1 MYPVSA
7 ALLTEITKSHT
18 PLAKAQLLQRGALI
32 ADDLPIISGTIT
44 DDSTAAIRR
53 RAQVELA
60 AEASVMALLT
70 QDVPSSTGLWPLGNE
85 LKIWSGVQYRDG
97 TQEWVPQGLF
107 RIAKPSLTSGSD
119 GVTVSLDMYDRSRS
133 VSRAKFTKPYS
144 IANGTNYIT
153 AMRTLLKSRLPWLT
167 DDDIL
172 STTTSYLTPALV
184 FTDDDDPWECLMDM
198 GSSIG
203 CEIFWNNDGKCM
215 IQAENDPSYTPS
227 SFGYI
232 DGETMNALE
241 VNRDL
246 DDEDAFN
253 GVIVTGE
260 NSDLPVPVRG
270 EAWDTDP
277 GSPTYYDPSSPSASL
292 YGAVP
297 YFESSQFV
305 TTNAQC
311 VASAQA
317 LLTRVRGIIEQV
329 SFSAINNPAHQS
341 GDIVTFTHAKV
352 AVDNNYI
359 LDSFTLGLGAT
370 ATMSGTC
377 RKRRVS

>member
-1 MYPVSA
+1 MYA
-7 ALLTEITKSHT
+7 ASTAFLTEITKSHT
-18 PLAKAQLLQRGALI
+18 PVAKAQLLQRGSLV

-60 AEASVMALLT
+60 AEAAVMALLT
-70 QDVPSSTGLWPLGNE
+70 KDVPSSTGLWPLGNE
-85 LKIWSGVQYRDG
+85 LKIWAGVQYRDG
-97 TQEWVPQGLF
+97 TYEWIPQGVF
-107 RIAKPSLTSGSD
+107 RIAKPSLSD
-119 GVTVSLDMYDRSRS
+119 NGTVSISLDMYDRSRS

-144 IANGTNYIT
+144 IANGVNYIT
-153 AMRTLLKSRLPWLT
+153 AMKALLVSRLPWLT
-167 DDDIL
+167 DNDFL
-172 STTTSYLTPALV
+172 TMTTSYLTPALV
-184 FTDDDDPWECLMDM
+184 FTDDDDPWECLMNM
-198 GSSIG
+198 ASSIG
-203 CEIFWNNDGKCM
+203 AEIFWDNEGKCV
-215 IQAENDPSYTPS
+215 IRAESDPSYTPPV
-227 SFGYI
+227 FTYV
-232 DGETMNALE
+232 DGESMNALE
-241 VNRDL
+241 INRDL
-246 DDEDAFN
+246 DDEEAFN
-253 GVIVTGE
+253 GVIITGE
-260 NSDLPVPVRG
+260 NSDLPAPVRG
-270 EAWDTDP
+270 EAWDTDTS
-277 GSPTYYDPSSPSASL
+277 SPTYYDPSNPSASL

-297 YFESSQFV
+297 YTESSQYV

-329 SFSAINNPAHQS
+329 SFTAINNPAHQS
-341 GDIVTFTHAKV
+341 GDVVTFTHTAV